1 MVAGINAE
9 TRADALRWMSV
20 SARFAMKSYAS
31 LAALSISILQGCSSE
46 SAKRTA
52 FETLQNMREQQCEQD
67 LSGRCPPRE
76 SYADYQRK
84 RKEAAA
90 D

>member
-1 MVAGINAE
+1 MKE
-9 TRADALRWMSV
+9 TGPIRCGRTFV
-20 SARFAMKSYAS
+20 SARIAIKPYAV
-31 LAALSISILQGCSSE
+31 LAALSIAILQGCSRE

>member
-1 MVAGINAE
+1 MRTTAPIRCGWIFVS
-9 TRADALRWMSV
+9 TRI
-20 SARFAMKSYAS
+20 AMKPYAVVAV
-31 LAALSISILQGCSSE
+31 LAIAILQGCSAE

-52 FETLQNMREQQCEQD
+52 FETLQNMREQQCAQD
-67 LSGRCPPRE
+67 LSGRCPQRE

>member
-1 MVAGINAE
+1 MF
-9 TRADALRWMSV
+9 V
-20 SARFAMKSYAS
+20 SARIAIKPYAV
-31 LAALSISILQGCSSE
+31 LAALSIAILQGCSRE

-52 FETLQNMREQQCEQD
+52 FETLQNIREQQCEQD
-67 LSGRCPPRE
+67 LSGECPPRE

>member
-1 MVAGINAE
+1 MRTTGPIRCGRIFVS
-9 TRADALRWMSV
+9 TRI
-20 SARFAMKSYAS
+20 AMKTYAVV
-31 LAALSISILQGCSSE
+31 AILQGCSGE

-52 FETLQNMREQQCEQD
+52 FETLQNMREQQCAQD

>member
-1 MVAGINAE
+1 MKKTGPIRSGQMFVGI
-9 TRADALRWMSV
+9 RI
-20 SARFAMKSYAS
+20 AMKPYAL
-31 LAALSISILQGCSSE
+31 LAALAITILQGCSSE

-67 LSGRCPPRE
+67 LSSRCPPRE

>member
-1 MVAGINAE
+1 MR
-9 TRADALRWMSV
+9 TRI
-20 SARFAMKSYAS
+20 AMIPYAV
-31 LAALSISILQGCSSE
+31 LAALAIAVLQGCSGE

-52 FETLQNMREQQCEQD
+52 FETLQNMREQQCARD

-84 RKEAAA
+84 RKEAVPE
-90 D
+90 

>member
-1 MVAGINAE
+1 MRE
-9 TRADALRWMSV
+9 TGPIRGGRMFVSTRIAMKPYAV
-20 SARFAMKSYAS
+20 SAAVVIAV
-31 LAALSISILQGCSSE
+31 LQGCSGE
-46 SAKRTA
+46 SARRTA

-67 LSGRCPPRE
+67 LTGRCPPRE
-76 SYADYQRK
+76 SYADYQRN

>member
-1 MVAGINAE
+1 MRQSHNQDGIRLVAGSRIVPDGPG
-9 TRADALRWMSV
+9 RAPI
-20 SARFAMKSYAS
+20 RFHE
-31 LAALSISILQGCSSE
+31 LGEC
-46 SAKRTA
+46 RTA
-52 FETLQNMREQQCEQD
+52 TERLESQRSRTGEQQCEQD

-84 RKEAAA
+84 RKEAS

>member
-1 MVAGINAE
+1 MRNIGPIRYGRSYMS
-9 TRADALRWMSV
+9 TRIT
-20 SARFAMKSYAS
+20 MKPYAVV
-31 LAALSISILQGCSSE
+31 AALAIAILQGFSSE

-67 LSGRCPPRE
+67 LSSRCPPRE
-76 SYADYQRK
+76 SYAEYQRK
-84 RKEAAA
+84 RKEAS

>member
-1 MVAGINAE
+1 
-9 TRADALRWMSV
+9 MSIRI
-20 SARFAMKSYAS
+20 AIKPFAVV
-31 LAALSISILQGCSSE
+31 AALAIAILQGCSSE

-52 FETLQNMREQQCEQD
+52 FETLQNMREQQCAQD

-84 RKEAAA
+84 RKETAP

>member
-1 MVAGINAE
+1 
-9 TRADALRWMSV
+9 MSIRI
-20 SARFAMKSYAS
+20 AIKPFAVV
-31 LAALSISILQGCSSE
+31 AALAIAILQGCSSE

-52 FETLQNMREQQCEQD
+52 FETLQNMREQQCAQD

-84 RKEAAA
+84 RKEAAP

>member
-1 MVAGINAE
+1 MIP
-9 TRADALRWMSV
+9 
-20 SARFAMKSYAS
+20 YAV
-31 LAALSISILQGCSSE
+31 LAALAITVLQGCSGE

-52 FETLQNMREQQCEQD
+52 FETLQNIREQQCEQD

-84 RKEAAA
+84 RKEAVPE
-90 D
+90 

>member
-1 MVAGINAE
+1 MRTTGPLRCGRILVS
-9 TRADALRWMSV
+9 TRISMKPYALV
-20 SARFAMKSYAS
+20 
-31 LAALSISILQGCSSE
+31 AALAIAALQGCSSE

-52 FETLQNMREQQCEQD
+52 FETLQNMREQQCERD

>member
-1 MVAGINAE
+1 MRTTGPLRRGRIYVSTGIA
-9 TRADALRWMSV
+9 T
-20 SARFAMKSYAS
+20 KPYAAA
-31 LAALSISILQGCSSE
+31 AALAIAILQGCSGE

-52 FETLQNMREQQCEQD
+52 FETLQNMREQQCAQD

-76 SYADYQRK
+76 SYADYQRE